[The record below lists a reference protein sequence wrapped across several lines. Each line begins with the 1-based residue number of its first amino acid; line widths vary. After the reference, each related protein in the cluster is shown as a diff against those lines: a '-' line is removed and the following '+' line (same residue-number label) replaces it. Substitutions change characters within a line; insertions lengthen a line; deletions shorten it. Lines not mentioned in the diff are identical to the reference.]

1 MSWLTEQFSF
11 HPEPAPHIDPDNW
24 EAAFRALGET
34 RNLTFRYRV
43 PGYPDSVD
51 RELDP
56 YHVVCYRGEW
66 YVAGWCHY
74 NEEVRLFAVSRM
86 GGAAVSDKTFVVPA
100 NFDAQEY
107 FGKTFGIIRSDE
119 EYAVAIMFTS
129 DQAPYIRERIW
140 HEEQSI
146 EDTSDGGLI
155 LRFPTV
161 NCSRSNA
168 GCSPGEK
175 PPRFSSRRSWSGW
188 SMGSCRGRYSTTE
201 KEQATVAENLTHFSQ
216 GISTL

>member
-34 RNLTFRYRV
+34 RTLTFRYRV

-100 NFDAQEY
+100 ISTPRRY

-155 LRFPTV
+155 LRFPTSSLFEVKRWVLSWGKAAKVLEPKELVGMV
-161 NCSRSNA
+161 N
-168 GCSPGEK
+168 GGLQ
-175 PPRFSSRRSWSGW
+175 
-188 SMGSCRGRYSTTE
+188 GRYSTTE

-216 GISTL
+216 GI